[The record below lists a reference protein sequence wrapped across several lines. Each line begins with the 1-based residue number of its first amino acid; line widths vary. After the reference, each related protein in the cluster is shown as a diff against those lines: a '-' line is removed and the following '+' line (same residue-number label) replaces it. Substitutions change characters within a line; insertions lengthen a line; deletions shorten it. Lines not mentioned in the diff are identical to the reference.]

1 MSRRARSEQDASRL
15 LDIVVEEVSLV
26 DRAANKQRFLI
37 VKRSNEMDE
46 TTTESTAEETQ
57 ASTEPAMTED
67 SGKAMGAEAE
77 TQGSEREPHLDS
89 ALDALEKLTEAVE
102 ILGQA
107 GPGQGQGQG
116 RQVAAERLAE
126 LAEELHT
133 AGARLAELAGVTPP
147 GEDAPSSEDGPS
159 SNKLRSLEA
168 AIAAVREI
176 LARVTA
182 ALEERARRTTNEATS
197 DEGEAKEEKRED
209 DGQLSGLL
217 SSLSTELRTL
227 ASTVGEQ
234 QQRLARL
241 EKRFGLP
248 NSTPSGEKPSKPDN
262 EDIGWPMDLN
272 RPLDRESVD
281 KTTSFHDL

>member
-1 MSRRARSEQDASRL
+1 M
-15 LDIVVEEVSLV
+15 
-26 DRAANKQRFLI
+26 
-37 VKRSNEMDE
+37 
-46 TTTESTAEETQ
+46 
-57 ASTEPAMTED
+57 
-67 SGKAMGAEAE
+67 
-77 TQGSEREPHLDS
+77 
-89 ALDALEKLTEAVE
+89 
-102 ILGQA
+102 
-107 GPGQGQGQG
+107 
-116 RQVAAERLAE
+116 RQVFILEPVALVVFVAE

-147 GEDAPSSEDGPS
+147 GEHTPSAQNDPAS
-159 SNKLRSLEA
+159 SKLRSLEA

-182 ALEERARRTTNEATS
+182 ALEERARRATDQDIS
-197 DEGEAKEEKRED
+197 DEAENQEEKRED

-217 SSLSTELRTL
+217 SSLATELRTL
-227 ASTVGEQ
+227 AGTVGEQ

>member
-1 MSRRARSEQDASRL
+1 MSRRERSEQDVNRL

-57 ASTEPAMTED
+57 VSED
-67 SGKAMGAEAE
+67 SATSEGSGKAKGAGPEGADAA
-77 TQGSEREPHLDS
+77 REPHLES

-116 RQVAAERLAE
+116 QQVAAERLAE
-126 LAEELHT
+126 LAEEINT

-147 GEDAPSSEDGPS
+147 AGDAPSAEDGPTS
-159 SNKLRSLEA
+159 TKLQSLEA

-182 ALEERARRTTNEATS
+182 ALEERARSTGNEEPSNEAED
-197 DEGEAKEEKRED
+197 DEEKEEGN
-209 DGQLSGLL
+209 GQLSGLL
-217 SSLSTELRTL
+217 SSLGTELRAL
-227 ASTVGEQ
+227 ATTMGEQ

-248 NSTPSGEKPSKPDN
+248 NSTPSGERPSKPDT
-262 EDIGWPMDLN
+262 EDVGWPMDLN